1 MAQMI
6 VRNDAARKSQMFYKL
21 SLILIN
27 QEIANVRIIMIQSA
41 FRMHKIPF
49 QHKKI
54 ILLII
59 YMQSF
64 VRRIVAQ
71 NEYELAKNRFLL
83 FFSSNNSKFFERV

>member
-27 QEIANVRIIMIQSA
+27 QEKENVRIVMIQSA
-41 FRMHKIPF
+41 FRMHKIHS

-54 ILLII
+54 ILFII

-83 FFSSNNSKFFERV
+83 CFSSNNSKFFERV